1 MEREIRKAIG
11 RNIAIFRKKKGLSQK
26 ELAEKIGI
34 GLPNISY
41 IENGKYAPRMN
52 TLIRLSQVLDAEMYE
67 FFILERHIQKEN
79 IKTALFKAL
88 DDDETLLRLIYRIY
102 LAIKTDYA
110 PTKKADKMPLNS
122 EIKRILKK

>member
-1 MEREIRKAIG
+1 
-11 RNIAIFRKKKGLSQK
+11 
-26 ELAEKIGI
+26 
-34 GLPNISY
+34 
-41 IENGKYAPRMN
+41 MN

-110 PTKKADKMPLNS
+110 PTKKTDEMPLNS

>member
-1 MEREIRKAIG
+1 
-11 RNIAIFRKKKGLSQK
+11 
-26 ELAEKIGI
+26 
-34 GLPNISY
+34 
-41 IENGKYAPRMN
+41 MN

-110 PTKKADKMPLNS
+110 PTKKQTKCLL
-122 EIKRILKK
+122 ILKLKEF